1 MGSKRLINKHKE
13 REPRKCPI
21 LKAGVIISTE
31 EVQRKLME
39 PEKAT
44 KERKNKKRKKGDQK
58 ASHDIEVDAEDI
70 EDCAQDEQREVDDC
84 IEVQFE

>member
-1 MGSKRLINKHKE
+1 MINKHKE

-44 KERKNKKRKKGDQK
+44 KERKNINRKKGCQR
-58 ASHDIEVDAEDI
+58 ASTDIDMTAKDI
-70 EDCAQDEQREVDDC
+70 KDCADDEQMRDW
-84 IEVQFE
+84 